1 MSVAEGIGGSLVG
14 RKQVLDVATWHGKDL
29 QMSFSKTASPP
40 PMSSFERAKRKGTG
54 VNVTWRWVMCVG
66 GVEIYIKGK
75 GGTTKVKNQ
84 SFLRVFADL
93 PFDVHLGVY
102 ILFSIVTKSSP
113 QQVKIP
119 TRLLQKPPL
128 ARPKKGGAWQA
139 KGRTKPRIS
148 IFRGGS
154 AEGLRKTTSI
164 SHLM

>member
-1 MSVAEGIGGSLVG
+1 
-14 RKQVLDVATWHGKDL
+14 
-29 QMSFSKTASPP
+29 
-40 PMSSFERAKRKGTG
+40 
-54 VNVTWRWVMCVG
+54 MCVG

-75 GGTTKVKNQ
+75 GGTTKVKNR

-119 TRLLQKPPL
+119 TRLLRKPPL
-128 ARPKKGGAWQA
+128 ARPKKGGASQA

-164 SHLM
+164 SHLMYSVASGRQTSSAPVLFSGLGAVVAASRCPKMTSS